1 MHLDDADQEL
11 ADDGQGK
18 HSIGDGVS
26 ASVPHTLWMR
36 RMAISM
42 ACQSQKITKLKVDGL
57 LKEGSL
63 QHIVSSSSSAEDMGT
78 LRFSVSEVHKIGI
91 LDIRLF
97 NTDRHAGI
105 VLLSTKG
112 SEMNTFLMTPIDH
125 GMCLPSFE
133 HLNGACFD
141 WMSWPQSRLPFS
153 SSENHHIA

>member
-1 MHLDDADQEL
+1 
-11 ADDGQGK
+11 
-18 HSIGDGVS
+18 
-26 ASVPHTLWMR
+26 
-36 RMAISM
+36 MAISV

-97 NTDRHAGI
+97 NTDRHAGN